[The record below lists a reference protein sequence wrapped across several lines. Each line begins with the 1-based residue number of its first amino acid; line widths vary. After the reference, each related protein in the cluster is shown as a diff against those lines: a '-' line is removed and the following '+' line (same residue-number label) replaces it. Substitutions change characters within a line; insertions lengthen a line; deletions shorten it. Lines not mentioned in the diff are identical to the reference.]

1 MNCSQ
6 NLQFVYL
13 KANMKTSLVL
23 LISLALVAYVL
34 ASEDVNG
41 PVCSLCEDLVN
52 ALEDYIAQGH
62 TADEVKAW
70 VDSVRFITVPLH
82 LVDS

>member
-1 MNCSQ
+1 M
-6 NLQFVYL
+6 QFDYL
-13 KANMKTSLVL
+13 KAKMKTSLVL

-41 PVCSLCEDLVN
+41 PICSLCEDLVN

-70 VDSVRFITVPLH
+70 VDSVRFIALPIH
-82 LVDS
+82 LADS

>member
-1 MNCSQ
+1 
-6 NLQFVYL
+6 
-13 KANMKTSLVL
+13 MKTSLVL
-23 LISLALVAYVL
+23 LISLALAATIF

-41 PVCSLCEDLVN
+41 PICSLCEDLVN

-70 VDSVRFITVPLH
+70 VDSVRTY
-82 LVDS
+82 